1 MRMDWASELAGLA
14 DGYEPHIDLDSSS
27 PTRATLLLVGPSGAG
42 KDSVKRGLLATG
54 RYCEIISHTTRTPR
68 YNDELL
74 EQDGI
79 DYHFV
84 THEHMARLARDRK
97 FVQFKCYGG
106 NYYGTSSQELRRA
119 WEGGTALTDV
129 DIQGALEFSR
139 IALPGLLMVFLL
151 PPDLPELLRR
161 LESRCVRNP
170 QDGTTAIVQRIAIA
184 LREVECAISHA
195 DRFRLVVNGDLNTA
209 VEEIDALA
217 TAGAARGPIAA
228 RRVLHTLASD
238 IEAYLSSNPPS

>member
-1 MRMDWASELAGLA
+1 MDWASELSVLA
-14 DGYEPHIDLDSSS
+14 DGYEPHIHLDSSS

-54 RYCEIISHTTRTPR
+54 RYREIISHTTRAPR

-79 DYHFV
+79 EYHFV
-84 THEHMARLARDRK
+84 THEQMARLARDGK
-97 FVQFKCYGG
+97 FVQFKRYGG

-119 WEGGTALTDV
+119 WESGTALTDV
-129 DIQGALEFSR
+129 DIQGALAFSR

-151 PPDLPELLRR
+151 PPGLPELLRR

-170 QDGTTAIVQRIAIA
+170 RDGKAAITQRVAIA
-184 LREVECAISHA
+184 LREVECVISHA
-195 DRFRLVVNGDLNTA
+195 DRFRLVVNDDLNTA
-209 VEEIDALA
+209 VEEVDALA
-217 TAGAARGPIAA
+217 TGGTARRPIAA
-228 RRVLHTLASD
+228 RRVLDTLASD
-238 IEAYLSSNPPS
+238 IKAYLSSNSPS